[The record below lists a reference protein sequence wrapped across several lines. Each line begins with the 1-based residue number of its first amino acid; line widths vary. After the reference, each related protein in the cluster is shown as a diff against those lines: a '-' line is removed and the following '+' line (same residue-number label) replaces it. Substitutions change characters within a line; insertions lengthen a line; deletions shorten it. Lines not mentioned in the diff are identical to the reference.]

1 VEELLDHNKA
11 PYIIIIIIII
21 AAAAAATNT
30 TTTIK
35 LSMFFLG
42 LGLLP

>member
-1 VEELLDHNKA
+1 MEELLDHNKA